1 MVKTLISTITVA
13 LMLTVGAIYESNF
26 IQRQFDEFDT
36 IVETLYEKTDSRT
49 AVADDVLAAQK
60 NWIEKKRFL
69 HAFIPHTEIKEIDLW
84 LAETIILVRDE
95 MWSEALSK
103 LEVLKELT
111 EQIPKTFLVSWE
123 NVL

>member
-1 MVKTLISTITVA
+1 MVKTLISTVIVA
-13 LMLTVGAIYESNF
+13 LILTVGAIYESNF

-36 IVETLYEKTDSRT
+36 VVERLYEKTDRQT
-49 AVADDVLAAQK
+49 AVADDVIAAQK
-60 NWIEKKRFL
+60 NWREKKRFL

-84 LAETIILVRDE
+84 LAETVILVRDE

-103 LEVLKELT
+103 LEVLKELS